1 MPKRSSSLAGRLMAA
16 QLLVIGAGGISLVV
30 AATLIAPRQF
40 RTHLALAGEN
50 APEVTKHAEA
60 AFSSAFSAS
69 LAVALV
75 AALTTAAVVS
85 WFLVRRV
92 TRPVEELARAADSI
106 AAGEYRVAVPS
117 AGLGSELGR
126 LSDAFIHMTGRLS
139 DADAARSRLLADLA
153 HELRTPLA
161 TLEAYID
168 GMEDGVVPE
177 DAASWSTMRG
187 QVARLHRLATDLREV
202 ASAEE
207 HTLVS
212 ALRPT
217 SVDEVC
223 DAAIASAR
231 PRYQAGGVAL
241 TFVGPARMPEVLAD
255 AGRLHQV
262 LVNLL
267 DNALRH
273 TADGGHVELRATPRH
288 GGRQPGPP
296 RPERRR
302 RGDPAGPAR
311 RRLRKVPPRRP
322 GPRRGRRRQ
331 RPRAHHRARD
341 RGRPRRHAGRGQRRA
356 GAWRNLHHRAPGRTI
371 ALRA

>member
-1 MPKRSSSLAGRLMAA
+1 
-16 QLLVIGAGGISLVV
+16 
-30 AATLIAPRQF
+30 
-40 RTHLALAGEN
+40 
-50 APEVTKHAEA
+50 
-60 AFSSAFSAS
+60 
-69 LAVALV
+69 
-75 AALTTAAVVS
+75 
-85 WFLVRRV
+85 
-92 TRPVEELARAADSI
+92 
-106 AAGEYRVAVPS
+106 
-117 AGLGSELGR
+117 
-126 LSDAFIHMTGRLS
+126 
-139 DADAARSRLLADLA
+139 
-153 HELRTPLA
+153 
-161 TLEAYID
+161 
-168 GMEDGVVPE
+168 VVPE

-273 TADGGHVELRATPRH
+273 TADGGHVELRATVVDSRVRLALSDDGEGIPRDQLDAVFERFHRVDPARVVADGGSGLGLTIARAIVADH
-288 GGRQPGPP
+288 GGTLVADSDGPGHGATFTI
-296 RPERRR
+296 EL
-302 RGDPAGPAR
+302 PA
-311 RRLRKVPPRRP
+311 
-322 GPRRGRRRQ
+322 
-331 RPRAHHRARD
+331 
-341 RGRPRRHAGRGQRRA
+341 
-356 GAWRNLHHRAPGRTI
+356 AP
-371 ALRA
+371 

>member
-267 DNALRH
+267 DNALKYSPGGTRIQLRVRQ
-273 TADGGHVELRATPRH
+273 TSEGVDVEVIDDGIGIPDDAQKRIFDKFYRADPDMLTGVGGSGLGLYISRELIEQM
-288 GGRQPGPP
+288 GGTISVRSRPGEGSTFDIHLP
-296 RPERRR
+296 
-302 RGDPAGPAR
+302 
-311 RRLRKVPPRRP
+311 KRRP
-322 GPRRGRRRQ
+322 R
-331 RPRAHHRARD
+331 
-341 RGRPRRHAGRGQRRA
+341 
-356 GAWRNLHHRAPGRTI
+356 
-371 ALRA
+371 